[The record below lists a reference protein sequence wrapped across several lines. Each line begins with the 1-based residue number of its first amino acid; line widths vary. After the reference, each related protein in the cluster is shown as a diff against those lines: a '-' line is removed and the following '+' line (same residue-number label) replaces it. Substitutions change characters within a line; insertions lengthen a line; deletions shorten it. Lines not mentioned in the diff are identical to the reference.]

1 MPQTKESWT
10 RIGIVSVIACVLAGL
25 SFGLIRAL
33 VLSGAERFIAF
44 IFSVWLIGCVFSFA
58 FDKLARRDYL
68 IILTTVVVL
77 VFLAGSCLPGVMR
90 GSVCAAFSSVVTDLK
105 P

>member
-1 MPQTKESWT
+1 MPQMKESWT

-58 FDKLARRDYL
+58 FDKLSDRAGYRCKNLDGRLCKRLARERRL
-68 IILTTVVVL
+68 
-77 VFLAGSCLPGVMR
+77 SLPR
-90 GSVCAAFSSVVTDLK
+90 RRK
-105 P
+105 